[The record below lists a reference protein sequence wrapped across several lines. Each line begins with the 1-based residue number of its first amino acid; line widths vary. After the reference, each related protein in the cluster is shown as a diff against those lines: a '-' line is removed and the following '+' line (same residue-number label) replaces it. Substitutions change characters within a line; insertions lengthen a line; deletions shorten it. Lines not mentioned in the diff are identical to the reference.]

1 VEKYGTTRQAI
12 DDNIIRCIRFACWI
26 PEATNR
32 YSDM

>member
-1 VEKYGTTRQAI
+1 MEKYDSTGQAT
-12 DDNIIRCIRFACWI
+12 DDKIIEPMRFACWI